1 MIWLE
6 GWVGWKDVVFFFQI
20 VILPIKKK
28 VTHVFFV
35 VIFGVIFV
43 RLAFCVWI
51 DLSDLVGRLGW
62 LEGRCVF
69 FVWIFVFF

>member
-28 VTHVFFV
+28 VTHVFCCCDFW
-35 VIFGVIFV
+35 GD
-43 RLAFCVWI
+43 FCA
-51 DLSDLVGRLGW
+51 VGIL
-62 LEGRCVF
+62 CVDRSQ
-69 FVWIFVFF
+69 